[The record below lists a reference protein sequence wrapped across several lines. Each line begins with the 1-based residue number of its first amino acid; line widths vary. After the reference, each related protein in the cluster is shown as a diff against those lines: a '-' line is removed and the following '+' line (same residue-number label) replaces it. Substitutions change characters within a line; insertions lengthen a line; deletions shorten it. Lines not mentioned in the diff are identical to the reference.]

1 MDDGVD
7 YDYELNQ
14 ERGFQVGNPS
24 LADLMTDEEYELLM
38 SESWVLRLIDEGN
51 KADFLAMR
59 EEEVLQPNH

>member
-24 LADLMTDEEYELLM
+24 LADFMTDEEYELLM
-38 SESWVLRLIDEGN
+38 SESWALRLIDEGN

-59 EEEVLQPNH
+59 EDDVLQPNH